1 VDFFCFVVYNVNMQK
16 KLVIFTGLFLVL
28 VLSGCTFGGAGSS
41 TSAPVASQKYTL
53 SESIWISH
61 DAGKK
66 WEASATATNK
76 PSVTDINPLS
86 LVFDSNDANVAYAGL
101 RAGGIIKTKD
111 GGVSW
116 EFLPFKTEKV
126 YGLALDPR
134 DTKIIYVST
143 VFNGRGKMAKS
154 LDGGATWNEIYTVA
168 TNGPLVVYLVTDKK
182 NAGTIYASTSDNQI
196 IKSTDGGTAWKN
208 VFEASSPVIKISL
221 DAVDSRLVYLL
232 TKNGE
237 IYFSRNA
244 GDTFE
249 SLTQKITLTGMLGS
263 GFSVMETDPVK
274 ANWLY
279 LAGRGGIIRTKDA
292 GDSWEKIIALNN
304 PENSPIGAL
313 AINPKNSNELIYGAL
328 QATYASID
336 GGKTWTTAQF
346 DLEKVINN
354 LKYNPVSPQTIFASF
369 LGK

>member
-1 VDFFCFVVYNVNMQK
+1 MK
-16 KLVIFTGLFLVL
+16 KQLVILGVLFLGVFL
-28 VLSGCTFGGAGSS
+28 AGCTFGGAGSS

-53 SESIWISH
+53 AESIWISH

-111 GGVSW
+111 GGASW

-134 DTKIIYVST
+134 DTRIIYAST
-143 VFNGRGKMAKS
+143 VFNGRGKIAKS
-154 LDGGATWNEIYTVA
+154 LDSGMTWNEIYTFA
-168 TNGPLVVYLVTDKK
+168 TNGPLVVYLAADKR

-208 VFEASSPVIKISL
+208 VFEAPSPVIKISL

-274 ANWLY
+274 ANGLY
-279 LAGRGGIIRTKDA
+279 LAGKTGIIRTKDA
-292 GDSWEKIIALNN
+292 GNTWEEIVTLNN
-304 PENSPIGAL
+304 PENSPVGAL
-313 AINPKNSNELIYGAL
+313 AINPNNSNELIYGAL

-354 LKYNPVSPQTIFASF
+354 LKYNPANPQTIFASF